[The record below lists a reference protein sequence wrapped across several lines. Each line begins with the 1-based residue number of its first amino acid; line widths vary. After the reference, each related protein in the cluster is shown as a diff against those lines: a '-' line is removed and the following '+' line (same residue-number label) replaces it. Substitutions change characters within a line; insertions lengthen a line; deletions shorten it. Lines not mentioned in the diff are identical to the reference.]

1 MPDRIFVDT
10 NIFIYAHLEENRNY
24 KNQIASELLNSLD
37 AQLIVSVQVM
47 NEYYNVMLRN
57 KIEDELIRE
66 KLNIIAF
73 FVYFHIRLR
82 LS

>member
-1 MPDRIFVDT
+1 
-10 NIFIYAHLEENRNY
+10 LEENRNY
-24 KNQIASELLNSLD
+24 KNQPASELLNRLD

-66 KLNIIAF
+66 KLNIIADECT
-73 FVYFHIRLR
+73 VADITMGTIRNA
-82 LS
+82 